1 MVLRAIYFTE
11 MAAVSMEYFLDTN
24 NPFYQDVAADFLGLA
39 LESSISVE

>member
-24 NPFYQDVAADFLGLA
+24 NPLYQDVAADFISLA
-39 LESSISVE
+39 LDSSISVD